1 MVLGK
6 VKSLIISFDCFN
18 DSNVFVYFS
27 GDIVLGRVNLEVIG
41 EIRVKFFK
49 IYVRGYVK
57 VCWIE
62 FRNVGFNI
70 VYIQNYIEEVEYFNY
85 KDILIGYERDDDNFE
100 EGFYIIYLGRY
111 EYVFSFEFLQIL
123 FVILFEG

>member
-1 MVLGK
+1 MVKILISVKWRLYFICDFDFFVLYYIFIDFVINMVLGK

-62 FRNVGFNI
+62 FWNVGFNI
-70 VYIQNYIEEVEYFNY
+70 VYI
-85 KDILIGYERDDDNFE
+85 
-100 EGFYIIYLGRY
+100 
-111 EYVFSFEFLQIL
+111 
-123 FVILFEG
+123 